1 MCCASVSCHPDSRP
15 VFFRSKKCALPN
27 HLRKSLPH
35 PPVTGGIL
43 LLFSAYSFRKDIIF
57 CKKKHIYKKFMCHI
71 HPFTLFNIRFSPFP
85 IRIFS
90 LTRAFSM
97 SFLSPPAIC
106 PKIKKESPSSSKQ
119 LLPEILLYLHF
130 LRTSPT
136 DILQI
141 LIPFY
146 PSDKHVY
153 ARRWVNRTS
162 CPYGHIPPVRPRT

>member
-15 VFFRSKKCALPN
+15 VFFRSKNVLYPIIAGNPCLIRPLQAASYYYFQPILFAKISFFA
-27 HLRKSLPH
+27 RKSIYIRNLC
-35 PPVTGGIL
+35 VIYIL
-43 LLFSAYSFRKDIIF
+43 L
-57 CKKKHIYKKFMCHI
+57 
-71 HPFTLFNIRFSPFP
+71 PFLIPD
-85 IRIFS
+85 FS
-90 LTRAFSM
+90 LFPSGY
-97 SFLSPPAIC
+97 SVSQGLFPCHFCPPPAIC

-136 DILQI
+136 DIPQI